1 MPASIS
7 RSSAVPATTAPATTA
22 TPATSVPRSATPP
35 ASQPATAATPA
46 ALLDVEN
53 LRADVDAAVNAHLD
67 RLAADVAAISPSA
80 GAMAEEAAGLLR
92 GGKRLRA
99 AFCYWS
105 FRAHGGSAD
114 AADPARTAVV
124 RVGAAL
130 ELFQAAALLHDDVMD
145 NSDTRRGRATAH
157 RSFAAQHAS
166 AGWAGEPD
174 RFGDSAAVLIGDLVL
189 LAAQR
194 ELSGALASLPAAVAD
209 ATRTRFDAMQSEV
222 VVGQYLDVL
231 IQAEPWG
238 ADPASDEERAR
249 KVLRAKSAS
258 YSVAAPL
265 TLGALLAG
273 AGAPAAAAIEA
284 AGLPLGEAFQL
295 RDDVLGVF
303 GDPAVTGKPA
313 GDDLREGK
321 RTVVVARTLA
331 LLPDA
336 DGPEATTLM
345 AALGDPDLADDAVER
360 VRTIIVGSGALDA
373 VEQLIADLAVRAG
386 ALLDLAELTQP
397 GRSML
402 TDLAAA
408 AVDRAA

>member
-1 MPASIS
+1 VPVSPTRAS
-7 RSSAVPATTAPATTA
+7 ALN
-22 TPATSVPRSATPP
+22 
-35 ASQPATAATPA
+35 PA
-46 ALLDVEN
+46 ALVDAEN
-53 LRADVDAAVNAHLD
+53 LRADVDAAVTAHLD
-67 RLAADVAAISPSA
+67 RLGAEVGAISPSA
-80 GAMAEEAAGLLR
+80 EAMVEEAAGLLM

-105 FRAHGGSAD
+105 FRAHGGTAD
-114 AADPARTAVV
+114 AANPARIATV

-145 NSDTRRGRATAH
+145 NSDTRRGRPTAH
-157 RSFAAQHAS
+157 RAFAGKHAA
-166 AGWAGEPD
+166 AGWAGEPVQ
-174 RFGDSAAVLIGDLVL
+174 FGDSAAILLGDLVL

-194 ELSGALASLPAAVAD
+194 ELSAALALVPTAVAE
-209 ATRTRFDAMQSEV
+209 AARARFDAMQSEV

-231 IQAEPWG
+231 VQAEPWG
-238 ADPASDEERAR
+238 HDPASDEERAR

-265 TLGALLAG
+265 ALGALLAG
-273 AGAPAAAAIEA
+273 AGPLAAAAVEA

-331 LLPDA
+331 LLPDPE
-336 DGPEATTLM
+336 GPDAAALI
-345 AALGDPDLADDAVER
+345 AALGNPDLSDDDVAR
-360 VRTIIVGSGALDA
+360 VREVIVGSGALDA
-373 VEQLIADLAVRAG
+373 VEQLIEDLAVRAH
-386 ALLDLAELTQP
+386 ALLDMADLTEP
-397 GRSML
+397 GRCVL
-402 TDLAAA
+402 TDLAHA

>member
-1 MPASIS
+1 MSVSPAHTG
-7 RSSAVPATTAPATTA
+7 ALN
-22 TPATSVPRSATPP
+22 
-35 ASQPATAATPA
+35 PA
-46 ALLDVEN
+46 ALLDAEN
-53 LRADVDAAVNAHLD
+53 LRADVDAAVTAHLG
-67 RLAADVAAISPSA
+67 RLAAEVSAISPSA
-80 GAMAEEAAGLLR
+80 EAMVGEAAGLLN

-105 FRAHGGSAD
+105 FRAHGGSPD
-114 AADPARTAVV
+114 RLDPARVATV

-145 NSDTRRGRATAH
+145 NSDTRRGRPTAH
-157 RSFAAQHAS
+157 RAFAARHAE
-166 AGWAGEPD
+166 AGWAGEPA
-174 RFGDSAAVLIGDLVL
+174 RFGDAAAILLGDLVL

-194 ELSGALASLPAAVAD
+194 ELSAALAPLPPDVAEAARA
-209 ATRTRFDAMQSEV
+209 RFDAMQSEV

-231 IQAEPWG
+231 VQAEPWG
-238 ADPASDEERAR
+238 DDPASDEERAR

-265 TLGALLAG
+265 ALGALLAG
-273 AGAPAAAAIEA
+273 AGAEAAAGIEA
-284 AGLPLGEAFQL
+284 AGQPLGEAFQL

-331 LLPDA
+331 LLPDV
-336 DGPEATTLM
+336 DGPEAAALTT
-345 AALGDPDLADDAVER
+345 ALGDPGLSDEDVAR
-360 VRTIIVGSGALDA
+360 VREVIVRSGALEA
-373 VEQLIADLAVRAG
+373 VEQLIADLAVRAH
-386 ALLDLAELTQP
+386 ALLDLADLSEP
-397 GRSML
+397 GRGVL
-402 TDLAAA
+402 TDLAHA

>member
-1 MPASIS
+1 VSV
-7 RSSAVPATTAPATTA
+7 SSARTGALN
-22 TPATSVPRSATPP
+22 
-35 ASQPATAATPA
+35 PA
-46 ALLDVEN
+46 ALLDAEN
-53 LRADVDAAVNAHLD
+53 LRADVDAAVTAHLD
-67 RLAADVAAISPSA
+67 GLASEVGAISPSA
-80 GAMAEEAAGLLR
+80 VAMVEEAAGLLM

-105 FRAHGGSAD
+105 FRAHGGSPD
-114 AADPARTAVV
+114 RDDPARVATV

-145 NSDTRRGRATAH
+145 NSDTRRGRPTTH
-157 RSFAAQHAS
+157 RTFAARHGE
-166 AGWAGEPD
+166 AGWSGEAD
-174 RFGDSAAVLIGDLVL
+174 RFGDAAAILLGDLVL

-194 ELSGALASLPAAVAD
+194 ELSAALEPLPTDLAEL
-209 ATRTRFDAMQSEV
+209 TRARFDAMQSEV

-231 IQAEPWG
+231 VQAEPWG
-238 ADPASDEERAR
+238 DDPTSDEERAR

-265 TLGALLAG
+265 ALGALLAG
-273 AGAPAAAAIEA
+273 RGARAAAGIEA

-331 LLPDA
+331 MLPDR
-336 DGPEATTLM
+336 DGPDATTLT
-345 AALGDPDLADDAVER
+345 AALGDPGLTEEDVAR
-360 VRTIIVGSGALDA
+360 VREVIVGSGALDG
-373 VEQLIADLAVRAG
+373 VEQLIDDLAVRAH
-386 ALLDLAELTQP
+386 ALLDLAHLSEP
-397 GRSML
+397 GRGVL
-402 TDLAAA
+402 TDLANA

>member
-1 MPASIS
+1 MSVSPA
-7 RSSAVPATTAPATTA
+7 RTGALNPAT
-22 TPATSVPRSATPP
+22 
-35 ASQPATAATPA
+35 
-46 ALLDVEN
+46 LLDAEN
-53 LRADVDAAVNAHLD
+53 LRADVDAAVSAHLD
-67 RLAADVAAISPSA
+67 GLTAEVSAISPSA
-80 GAMAEEAAGLLR
+80 VAMVDEAAGLLM

-114 AADPARTAVV
+114 PLDPARVATV

-145 NSDTRRGRATAH
+145 NSDTRRGRPTAH
-157 RSFAAQHAS
+157 RAFATRHAE
-166 AGWAGEPD
+166 AGWAGEPA
-174 RFGDSAAVLIGDLVL
+174 RFGDSAAILLGDLVL

-194 ELSGALASLPAAVAD
+194 ELSAALAPLPAGIVHAA
-209 ATRTRFDAMQSEV
+209 RTRFDTMQSEV

-231 IQAEPWG
+231 VQAEPWG
-238 ADPASDEERAR
+238 DDPAFDEERAR
-249 KVLRAKSAS
+249 RVLRAKSAS

-265 TLGALLAG
+265 ALGALLAG
-273 AGAPAAAAIEA
+273 AGADAAAGIEA

-321 RTVVVARTLA
+321 RTVIVARTLA
-331 LLPDA
+331 LLPDPH
-336 DGPEATTLM
+336 GPEAAVLT
-345 AALGDPDLADDAVER
+345 AALGDPALSGEDVER
-360 VRTIIVGSGALDA
+360 VRQVIVGSGALDA
-373 VEQLIADLAVRAG
+373 VEHLIDDLAVRAH
-386 ALLDLAELTQP
+386 ALLDLADLSEP
-397 GRSML
+397 GRGVL
-402 TDLAAA
+402 TALAHA

>member
-1 MPASIS
+1 MSALPARPGALS
-7 RSSAVPATTAPATTA
+7 PT
-22 TPATSVPRSATPP
+22 
-35 ASQPATAATPA
+35 
-46 ALLDVEN
+46 ALLDLEN
-53 LRADVDAAVNAHLD
+53 LRSDVDAAVTAHLT
-67 RLAADVAAISPSA
+67 LLGAEVSAISPA
-80 GAMAEEAAGLLR
+80 AQAMVDEAAGLLL

-114 AADPARTAVV
+114 PADAARTAAV

-145 NSDTRRGRATAH
+145 NSDTRRGRPTAH
-157 RSFAAQHAS
+157 RAFAAMHVG
-166 AGWAGEPD
+166 AGWSGDAA
-174 RFGDSAAVLIGDLVL
+174 RFGDAAAILLGDLVL

-194 ELSGALASLPAAVAD
+194 ELSAALEPLPAEIAGRVRA
-209 ATRTRFDAMQSEV
+209 RFDAMQSEV

-231 IQAEPWG
+231 VQAEPWG
-238 ADPASDEERAR
+238 EDPASDEERAR
-249 KVLRAKSAS
+249 RVLRAKTAS
-258 YSVAAPL
+258 YSAAAPL
-265 TLGALLAG
+265 ALGALLAG
-273 AGAPAAAAIEA
+273 RGAEAAATIEA

-331 LLPDA
+331 LLPDPH
-336 DGPEATTLM
+336 GPEATVLTR
-345 AALGDPDLADDAVER
+345 ALGDADLTDEDVER
-360 VRTIIVGSGALDA
+360 VREVIVSSGALDA
-373 VEQLIADLAVRAG
+373 VEHLIADLAVRAH
-386 ALLDLAELTQP
+386 ALLDLAELGDP
-397 GRSML
+397 GRGVL
-402 TDLAAA
+402 TDLAHA

>member
-1 MPASIS
+1 VSSPA
-7 RSSAVPATTAPATTA
+7 RTGALN
-22 TPATSVPRSATPP
+22 
-35 ASQPATAATPA
+35 PA
-46 ALLDVEN
+46 ALLDIEN
-53 LRADVDAAVNAHLD
+53 LRTDVDAAVTAHLG
-67 RLAADVAAISPSA
+67 RLAAEVSAISPSA
-80 GAMAEEAAGLLR
+80 EAMVGEAAGLLM

-105 FRAHGGSAD
+105 FRAHGG
-114 AADPARTAVV
+114 AAEPGDPARIATV

-145 NSDTRRGRATAH
+145 NSDTRRGRPTAH
-157 RSFAAQHAS
+157 RAFAATHAE
-166 AGWAGEPD
+166 AGWAGEPV
-174 RFGDSAAVLIGDLVL
+174 RFGDSAAILLGDLVL

-194 ELSGALASLPAAVAD
+194 ELSAALAPLPADIAAAARD
-209 ATRTRFDAMQSEV
+209 RFDAMQSEV

-231 IQAEPWG
+231 VQAEPWG
-238 ADPASDEERAR
+238 EDPASDEERAR

-265 TLGALLAG
+265 AIGALLAG
-273 AGAPAAAAIEA
+273 AGAEAAAGIEA

-336 DGPEATTLM
+336 HGPEAGILT
-345 AALGDPDLADDAVER
+345 AALGDPGLSTDDVER
-360 VRTIIVGSGALDA
+360 VRRVIVDSGALDA
-373 VEQLIADLAVRAG
+373 VEHLIDDLAVRAH
-386 ALLDLAELTQP
+386 ALLDLADLSEP
-397 GRSML
+397 GRGVL
-402 TDLAAA
+402 TDLAHA